1 MLMTSIAKNNE
12 DASKTFKEILG
23 LRSEP
28 VAVKLVREDEE
39 FPSGYPVPEKQLS
52 YCQSVMQARNG
63 GKFMM
68 PPDSHMCNVGASFIG
83 MMPVPAKVATGEFHF
98 AQGLHNN
105 VEAVKR
111 MIDEAAMV
119 SFKTKGTVVC
129 PLKDANFE
137 PEVVIFVDIP
147 ERIYWFEPLF
157 SAESGGRVVYTTA
170 PFQAVCVDATAT
182 PIKTGMPNISIGCM
196 GCRKKTDLKPDEM
209 IIGVPGKLI
218 TNMTRTLKRYKD
230 DVMPKANRTG

>member
-1 MLMTSIAKNNE
+1 MTTIKQSNE
-12 DASKTFKEILG
+12 EASRTFKEILE

-28 VAVKLVREDEE
+28 VAVKLVKENEE

-52 YCQSVMQARNG
+52 YCQSVMQARHG
-63 GKFMM
+63 SRFMM
-68 PPDSHMCNVGASFIG
+68 PPDAHMCNVGASFIG

-98 AQGLHNN
+98 TQGLHES
-105 VEAVKR
+105 VGAVKQ

-129 PLKDANFE
+129 PLKDANFD
-137 PEVVIFVDIP
+137 PDVVIFVDIP
-147 ERIYWFEPLF
+147 ERIYWFEPLY
-157 SAESGGRVVYTTA
+157 SAEKGGRVTYTTA
-170 PFQAVCVDATAT
+170 PFQAACVDVTAT
-182 PIKTGMPNISIGCM
+182 PVKTGRPNISIGCL

-218 TNMTRTLKRYKD
+218 PDMVKTLKRYKAE
-230 DVMPKANRTG
+230 VMPKANRTG